1 MHHSPTPDSEMSNSI
16 KEEVDAINKSLDAGL
31 PPDTPLGPTGKFP
44 EGKLTDKDEGETAFR
59 IGSVEGKVVLEF
71 GEPTAWVG
79 MSPEQAMALAKILY
93 KRAKHI
99 IRHKIVVSGR

>member
-1 MHHSPTPDSEMSNSI
+1 MHHSPTPDPEMNAMV
-16 KEEVDAINKSLDAGL
+16 KETLNAIDENKNEL
-31 PPDTPLGPTGKFP
+31 PKDTPLGPTGQFP

-59 IGSVEGKVVLEF
+59 IGTVEGKVVLEF

-79 MSPEQAMALAKILY
+79 MSPEQAMGLAKILY

-99 IRHKIVVSGR
+99 IRQKIVISGR